1 MFEENCSFCAD
12 IINELIKNGKE
23 VEAVYFASESG
34 LTEQF
39 PPVSL
44 LKSSLQNANSI
55 SKKVNFSSAAVAIC
69 IAFLLF
75 LFQVIYCCSYLIPKP
90 RQWTCFI

>member
-1 MFEENCSFCAD
+1 MIHDVILFLCIPPLGNLLSSLSFKFGRRMFEENCSFCAD

-55 SKKVNFSSAAVAIC
+55 SKKVNFSSAAV
-69 IAFLLF
+69 
-75 LFQVIYCCSYLIPKP
+75 VS
-90 RQWTCFI
+90 